1 VPNKL
6 ISILTQLINI
16 FFLLLINRFFYQEFG
31 LFFLGLYN
39 AAVIF
44 VQFILIFS
52 DFGISASL
60 THQIAK
66 YRKTNTDYVIKLA
79 QSGFFISIIIFIF
92 FIIFSKYLLQNN
104 IFLQTLNV
112 ENFENYMIIYF
123 IITGML
129 IAIPRN
135 ALGSIL
141 MGFNLPHIWSFL
153 NLFSNFIN
161 IFGLLITLYFKF
173 DNFVIGYVYI
183 STNLI
188 SFLMFVVCII
198 YYTNYKIL
206 IAKFNFRSVA
216 IIFNYS
222 SKIYLGSLISFF
234 SSFIDRILVFS
245 QISINYLGI
254 YSIIHSLSQK
264 IEIVGS
270 SVSST
275 IFPELTSD
283 FNKSKEQF
291 IRNSKNWLEFTNFMS
306 LNIGILIY
314 FLSDYIYYF
323 IFSKLPDNE
332 TKIIFLIII
341 LAYIIKSICNLT
353 IWIISSFNKPQ
364 IQIYY
369 GIISLLSYLIIVLF
383 FFNNLKVEI
392 VALAFLFSNLL
403 SLIFLNKFMSKIF
416 SSINFINIF
425 RKLIFFTFYS
435 VIYLVFSYL
444 LFHFFSKS
452 IFNGLFIYL
461 SYLAFLWFLFFRT
474 KLLSN
479 YKDNEII
486 KFILMKLK

>member
-1 VPNKL
+1 
-6 ISILTQLINI
+6 
-16 FFLLLINRFFYQEFG
+16 
-31 LFFLGLYN
+31 
-39 AAVIF
+39 
-44 VQFILIFS
+44 
-52 DFGISASL
+52 
-60 THQIAK
+60 
-66 YRKTNTDYVIKLA
+66 
-79 QSGFFISIIIFIF
+79 
-92 FIIFSKYLLQNN
+92 
-104 IFLQTLNV
+104 
-112 ENFENYMIIYF
+112 
-123 IITGML
+123 
-129 IAIPRN
+129 
-135 ALGSIL
+135 
-141 MGFNLPHIWSFL
+141 
-153 NLFSNFIN
+153 
-161 IFGLLITLYFKF
+161 
-173 DNFVIGYVYI
+173 
-183 STNLI
+183 
-188 SFLMFVVCII
+188 
-198 YYTNYKIL
+198 
-206 IAKFNFRSVA
+206 VA

-254 YSIIHSLSQK
+254 YSIIHSVSQK

-270 SVSST
+270 SVATT

-283 FNKSKEQF
+283 LNKSKEQF
-291 IRNSKNWLEFTNFMS
+291 TRNSKNWLEFTNFMS
-306 LNIGILIY
+306 LNIGILLY

-341 LAYIIKSICNLT
+341 LAYIIKSICNLS

-392 VALAFLFSNLL
+392 VALAFLFSNFL
-403 SLIFLNKFMSKIF
+403 SLIFLTKFMNKIF
-416 SSINFINIF
+416 NPINFVYIF
-425 RKLIFFTFYS
+425 GKLIFFALYS
-435 VIYLVFSYL
+435 VIYLFFSYL
-444 LFHFFSKS
+444 LFHFFSKN